1 MKNLKEFSSHFRFGE
16 MAMKIFKPM
25 IPFILIML
33 LTEGK
38 LRVKRNPMEVKSLPF
53 VTLFKQE
60 KTLHMVHDYFRLVQS
75 INLEPIVR
83 NMHDITVKFG
93 EMSSKYRKQT
103 NITEKFPVEHRL
115 NLILEHMASNLD
127 GGLLMLPQD
136 PNCVRRSKRSVEI
149 DEDPVNTFSLFP
161 QVGKLFSWVTGS
173 LSSDAGKYIN
183 ENYNNIK
190 RLTKMSVRFAQMFNA
205 TLAIEHKHNE
215 QMKQIK
221 VQVDSLTKKFN
232 EGLEILDRRI
242 AYQGFLSNLVVVV
255 EDIQRTL
262 DIIFDHTDK
271 VEKNLMGPLARDPS
285 FLQAVSRLMNVGGVQ
300 AKANVLY
307 LMKIGSILEVMACN
321 FNIKIIYKFPVLK
334 SPDYI
339 PWRVLSVPK
348 EIKGKYFELSEVPY
362 IITWSDRVYTF
373 TEQEYNECN
382 QFNKHVFCRVP
393 LNVQGLMKNC
403 VYGLISKVPWPNMA
417 QNCPLKHVQDPKG
430 FIEIT
435 HSNLIFGNLEKQLAS
450 VLCPSS
456 SREGQHK
463 VAKPLILQGSGVITL
478 PTGCRVKLEGKQSF
492 TMGHIERSTDIQ
504 FEINDKIWNL
514 NMTRFLPILKIE
526 NGKNMS
532 DLWSIDAEENI
543 IREGIADTQNILK
556 YMQFTPSATAITLLT
571 LILYTALATVIL
583 IVLFCL
589 VCHPNCVKNYKCCS
603 CNRKKDQEKGGEMI
617 CMKALPINK
626 QDN

>member
-1 MKNLKEFSSHFRFGE
+1 
-16 MAMKIFKPM
+16 
-25 IPFILIML
+25 ML

-38 LRVKRNPMEVKSLPF
+38 FRVKRNTVEVKSLPF
-53 VTLFKQE
+53 VALFQE
-60 KTLHMVHDYFRLVQS
+60 KRTLHMVHDYFRLVQS
-75 INLEPIVR
+75 INLEPMVL
-83 NMHDITVKFG
+83 NMHDIAVKFG

-103 NITEKFPVEHRL
+103 NKTEKFPMEQRL
-115 NLILEHMASNLD
+115 KSILEHMASNLD

-136 PNCVRRSKRSVEI
+136 PKCVRRSKRSVEI
-149 DEDPVNTFSLFP
+149 DEDPVNTYSLFP
-161 QVGKLFSWVTGS
+161 QVGRLFSWVTGS

-221 VQVDSLTKKFN
+221 VQVDLLTKQFN

-255 EDIQRTL
+255 EDIQRSL

-300 AKANVLY
+300 SKANVLY
-307 LMKIGSILEVMACN
+307 LMKIGSILEVMACH
-321 FNIKIIYKFPVLK
+321 FKIRIIYKFPVLK

-339 PWRVLSVPK
+339 PWRVVSVPK

-362 IITWSDRVYTF
+362 IITWGNKVYTF

-382 QFNKHVFCRVP
+382 HHNKHVFCKMP
-393 LNVQGLMKNC
+393 LNIEGFMENC

-417 QNCPLKHVQDPKG
+417 QNCPLKYVQDPKG
-430 FIEIT
+430 FIEVT
-435 HSNLIFGNLEKQLAS
+435 DSNIIYSNLEKQLAS

-456 SREGQHK
+456 NRDGQQ
-463 VAKPLILQGSGVITL
+463 VAKPLILQGSGIITI
-478 PTGCRVKLEGKQSF
+478 PNGCRVKLQGKQTF
-492 TMGHIERSTDIQ
+492 TMGHIERSTDVQ
-504 FEINDKIWNL
+504 FEINDRIWNL
-514 NMTRFLPILKIE
+514 NMTRFLPILKVQNVQNASE
-526 NGKNMS
+526 
-532 DLWSIDAEENI
+532 LWNINSEELFI
-543 IREGIADTQNILK
+543 KEGIADTQNILN
-556 YMQFTPSATAITLLT
+556 YMEFTPSGTTITLLT

-589 VCHPNCVKNYKCCS
+589 VCHPDCVKKCKCCL
-603 CNRKKDQEKGGEMI
+603 CITKKGEENGGEMI
-617 CMKALPINK
+617 RMKALPINK
-626 QDN
+626 TN